1 MKMKMFTGPTMDQV
15 MAQIR
20 AEMGPDA
27 VILSTRDEDG
37 HVEIRAAVERSHNAR
52 FTAPIF
58 REQRPEQ
65 TRLVFDQT
73 RSDLTASLRWHGA
86 PDAFSQMVAEAG
98 SRLGAGLEQVG
109 VLAAGLETILAFAPI
124 QPNPEKSLFLVGPH
138 GSGKTTAAAKLARQ
152 FSSRR
157 EKLEPVSADFDASGQ
172 TARLAALT
180 LRPTVAAAL
189 SPDALIRLVRDR
201 DDAAQRI
208 VIDGPPFNPL
218 DEGDMRRLR
227 DLISHMNVEPILV
240 ISAETQP
247 LDLEDNARAFGALGV
262 RRAIVTRLDAVRR
275 RGGAIAAISSARL
288 SIAQL
293 GLTPSVGG
301 GLAPASA
308 ARIARLLLVGA
319 PEAELLKGA
328 A

>member
-1 MKMKMFTGPTMDQV
+1 MKMKMFTGPTVDQV
-15 MAQIR
+15 MAQVR

-37 HVEIRAAVERSHNAR
+37 HVEIRAAIERAHNVR
-52 FTAPIF
+52 FAPPAF

-65 TRLVFDQT
+65 ARMVFDQA
-73 RSDLTASLRWHGA
+73 RSDMTAALRWHGA
-86 PDAFSQMVAEAG
+86 PDAFAQMVAEAG
-98 SRLGAGLEQVG
+98 SRLGAGLEHIG
-109 VLAAGLETILAFAPI
+109 VMAAGLETVLTFAPI
-124 QPNPEKSLFLVGPH
+124 QPGPQKSLFLVGPH
-138 GSGKTTAAAKLARQ
+138 GSGKTTATAKLARQ
-152 FSSRR
+152 LSSKR
-157 EKLEPVSADFDASGQ
+157 ERLEPVAADFDASGQ
-172 TARLAALT
+172 VARLAALT
-180 LRPTVAAAL
+180 LRPTVVAAL
-189 SPDALIRLVRDR
+189 SPDALIRLARER
-201 DDAAQRI
+201 DDAAQRLI
-208 VIDGPPFNPL
+208 IDGPPFNPL
-218 DEGDMRRLR
+218 DEGDMKRLK
-227 DLISHMNVEPILV
+227 DLISHMNVEPVLV
-240 ISAETQP
+240 ISAETHP
-247 LDLEDNARAFGALGV
+247 MDLEDNARAFGAVGV
-262 RRAIVTRLDAVRR
+262 RRAILTRLDAVRR